1 VKLLTKLGHFPIFG
15 KKILV
20 WNNQHSEV
28 FGGFI
33 LGVRE
38 FSWMASFYE
47 IDSILSNLE
56 KEEYFV
62 DFLNTKSLEA
72 GIIRLKKDQKDT
84 QTNHPLDE
92 LYYVVK
98 GDGYIRM
105 GGKSQPVNQGTIIFV
120 PAEIDH
126 NFYGNRE
133 DLVVL
138 YIFSKHKMVATSKD

>member
-1 VKLLTKLGHFPIFG
+1 MV
-15 KKILV
+15 
-20 WNNQHSEV
+20 
-28 FGGFI
+28 
-33 LGVRE
+33 
-38 FSWMASFYE
+38 SFYK

-56 KEEYFV
+56 KDEYFV
-62 DFLNTKSLEA
+62 DFLNTKSLEV
-72 GIIRLKKDQKDT
+72 GVIRLRKDQKDT

-98 GDGYIRM
+98 GEGYIRI

-126 NFYGNRE
+126 NFYGNKE

-138 YIFSKHKMVATSKD
+138 YIFSNPKMVTTSND

>member
-1 VKLLTKLGHFPIFG
+1 MV
-15 KKILV
+15 
-20 WNNQHSEV
+20 
-28 FGGFI
+28 
-33 LGVRE
+33 
-38 FSWMASFYE
+38 SFYK

-56 KEEYFV
+56 KDEYFV

-72 GIIRLKKDQKDT
+72 GVIRLRKDQKDT

-98 GDGYIRM
+98 GEGYIRI
-105 GGKSQPVNQGTIIFV
+105 GGKSQPVNQGKIIFV

-126 NFYGNRE
+126 NFYGNKE

-138 YIFSKHKMVATSKD
+138 YIFSKHKMVATSKG